1 MKSMQ
6 DLGGSYM
13 KEVPDRGK
21 KSHVHKEFQEIG
33 LMVAELLCDAPHKA
47 LYIKL
52 AKELGKD
59 KILTLAKSVAER
71 REVSNRGA
79 YFMSVLHGEKNGR
92 KFAAYPKK
100 NFGKNAKV
108 RLPRRPLGADSSQ

>member
-1 MKSMQ
+1 MH

-13 KEVPDRGK
+13 KEVQERRK
-21 KSHVHKEFQEIG
+21 KTHVHQEFQEIG
-33 LMVAELLCDAPHKA
+33 LMVAELLCDGPHKA

-79 YFMSVLHGEKNGR
+79 YFMSVLHSEGKPKQTAAQKIVAFKKYKIAQSKKR
-92 KFAAYPKK
+92 KF
-100 NFGKNAKV
+100 NGNS
-108 RLPRRPLGADSSQ
+108 DDQ